1 MWHHIQHPIF
11 SLAPELV
18 CWTYAQ
24 KDTHLSNTKVPQ
36 HQQHFWK
43 NVLHKYPQNFPT
55 SKLYDITQKFH
66 TVALFVNC

>member
-24 KDTHLSNTKVPQ
+24 MATHLSNTKVTQ

-43 NVLHKYPQNFPT
+43 NVLDKYPQNFPT
-55 SKLYDITQKFH
+55 
-66 TVALFVNC
+66 